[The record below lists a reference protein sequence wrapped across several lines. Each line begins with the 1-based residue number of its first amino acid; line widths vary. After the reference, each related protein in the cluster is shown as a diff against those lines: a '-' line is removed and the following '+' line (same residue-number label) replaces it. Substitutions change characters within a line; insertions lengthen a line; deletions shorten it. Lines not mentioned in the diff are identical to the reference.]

1 MRDPLDQRFEGLL
14 LRRVVQSVHVAV
26 DVVKLYVL
34 VKVGFQLFY
43 GRHFTHGL
51 ADARNRQVPEDVIS
65 DRIEPDPVIDV
76 PEDDLWCILQRPLNH
91 GHRSVYLLH
100 GLR

>member
-1 MRDPLDQRFEGLL
+1 MPHSSTKGRFLEKCLK
-14 LRRVVQSVHVAV
+14 S
-26 DVVKLYVL
+26 D
-34 VKVGFQLFY
+34 KV
-43 GRHFTHGL
+43 RTHGL
-51 ADARNRQVPEDVIS
+51 ADARNRQVPEDVIP

-91 GHRSVYLLH
+91 GYRSVYLLH